1 MADLPGWLVYNP
13 WIHHGDP
20 GPEIY
25 QVIASLPPEQQG
37 PIVSAIS
44 SARSELESVRAK
56 GYAQIGERQGSR
68 CQTLSENRR

>member
-13 WIHHGDP
+13 WIHDG

-25 QVIASLPPEQQG
+25 QVIASLPPELQG

-56 GYAQIGERQGSR
+56 GYAQIGAAVAASGKGAAAKR
-68 CQTLSENRR
+68 